1 MNFNKEGCDSMANT
15 IKEIVDAYNNSESR
29 FMEYQQRRLKE
40 LQERIKAKERGE
52 VVDVSDIIKR
62 WQAAGILDSNGNI
75 AEIYRLED

>member
-52 VVDVSDIIKR
+52 VVDVSDIVQDWKES
-62 WQAAGILDSNGNI
+62 GILDSEGNI
-75 AEIYRLED
+75 AKFYLE